1 MAFHILIFIIMFS
14 ISSITYSQKTWIV
27 GVVPQHSAKKLTKVW
42 KPFLRYLSQK
52 TGEKFAFQTA
62 PNNTVFEQRTQSARY
77 DFVYFSPSHYVR
89 FHKTANYNA
98 IAKAKNKHIRGI
110 IVVRKD
116 CVMKN
121 LTEIDQHHIG
131 FPSATA
137 FAASIIPRRV
147 LKSKKIPFKAIYSKT
162 HDNVYYGVANGFYH
176 AGGGVVRTFNAT
188 DPKIKDR
195 LKILWTSKSYPPHAI
210 AAHQRVPTAVIK
222 KFRNALVSMANNAKT
237 QQLYINMKIKY
248 GFEPATN
255 KDWDD
260 VRRLGIDTKN

>member
-1 MAFHILIFIIMFS
+1 MAFHVLIFVIMFS
-14 ISSITYSQKTWIV
+14 LSSITYSQKIWVV
-27 GVVPQHSAKKLTKVW
+27 GVVPQQSAKKLTKLW
-42 KPFLRYLSQK
+42 KPFLHYISQK
-52 TGEKFAFQTA
+52 TGGKFSFRTA
-62 PNNTVFEQRTQSARY
+62 PNNKIFEQRTQAAEY

-98 IAKAKNKHIRGI
+98 IAKAKNKKIRGI

-116 CVMKN
+116 CVMKS
-121 LTEIDQHHIG
+121 LTEIDQHQIG

-137 FAASIIPRRV
+137 FAASIIPRGV
-147 LKSKKIPFKAIYSKT
+147 LHSKQIPFKTIYSRT

-188 DPKIKDR
+188 DPKIKDKLR
-195 LKILWTSKSYPPHAI
+195 ILWTSKSYTPHAI
-210 AAHQRVPTAVIK
+210 AAHQRVPNDVIK
-222 KFRNALVSMANNAKT
+222 KFQNALVAMANDPKSSH
-237 QQLYINMKIKY
+237 LYKNMKIKQ

-260 VRRLGIDTKN
+260 VRKLGIDTKN